1 MPLENELPLILLV
14 EPDRHLGR
22 IIAAYL
28 ERDGCRVTRVDSL
41 PGAAAARGAAPS
53 LPELLIVDLDHL
65 DTRGAPAGIEA
76 LAAVPVMLLAS
87 GPVPPPS
94 ARQPGAA
101 PILRKPFTMRELR
114 RAVHAFLRG
123 AGSPVEPALPLSR
136 S

>member
-14 EPDRHLGR
+14 EPDMHLGR

-94 ARQPGAA
+94 ARQSGAA
-101 PILRKPFTMRELR
+101 LILRKPFTMRELR
-114 RAVHAFLRG
+114 RAVHALLRD
-123 AGSPVEPALPLSR
+123 AGSTGEPALPLSR